1 MSRIEIRDGPR
12 FLLICAALACPCFA
26 AAAPASVA
34 GGKGGA
40 LLSAPTASTTTSTG
54 RVAGGGGGKQR
65 RIDPR
70 QVPPLDPDR
79 VVSEQDCT
87 KPVDLTRGNLK
98 CK

>member
-1 MSRIEIRDGPR
+1 MRNEIRDRPR
-12 FLLICAALACPCFA
+12 FLLVGVALIAPCFA
-26 AAAPASVA
+26 VGAPASVA
-34 GGKGGA
+34 GGKTGA
-40 LLSAPTASTTTSTG
+40 LLSSAPAPTMTSTG
-54 RVAGGGGGKQR
+54 RGGGGGGGRQ

-79 VVSEQDCT
+79 GVSEQDCS